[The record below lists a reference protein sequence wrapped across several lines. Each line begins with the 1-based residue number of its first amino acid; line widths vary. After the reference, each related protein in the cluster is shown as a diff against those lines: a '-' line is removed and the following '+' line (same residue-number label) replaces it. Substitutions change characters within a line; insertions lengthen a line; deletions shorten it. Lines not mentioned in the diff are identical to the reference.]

1 MGKILTR
8 LTVAPAAVVAAG
20 ALALA
25 GASPAGA
32 SLAGASLAGASSAGA
47 SSAGVSPAGA
57 TPAGA
62 TIDTTNQAGYQV
74 GGPGHWSFRY
84 IRAEFT
90 VPQHACSSDDFSR
103 AGIQLAGK
111 VDSVAVGVACRGS
124 LPTAGYQFGYDGTTW
139 SNTWTFTTKTL
150 SDDLILA
157 SLYYDQGNN
166 YVSMQETDLTT
177 GQTLVND
184 TSLAYGAMYHWAT
197 ALAQVNTP
205 LIYAPDPGQSF
216 VLVPFSDVAVTSYDG
231 THGQDGG
238 MTGLW
243 AVTALRAV
251 NGAHVDFAA
260 RPLYSSGSGRDN
272 TFNTRE
278 YGNS

>member
-8 LTVAPAAVVAAG
+8 LTVAPAAVLAAS

-25 GASPAGA
+25 PAG
-32 SLAGASLAGASSAGA
+32 
-47 SSAGVSPAGA
+47 
-57 TPAGA
+57 PAGA
-62 TIDTTNQAGYQV
+62 TINTTSQAGYQV

-90 VPQHACSSDDFSR
+90 VPQHACSSDDFNR

-111 VDSVAVGVACRGS
+111 VDSVAVGVACQGS
-124 LPTAGYQFGYDGTTW
+124 TPTAGYQFGYNGTTW
-139 SNTWTFTTKTL
+139 SNTWTFTTKAL

-205 LIYAPDPGQSF
+205 LVFAPNPGQSF
-216 VLVPFSDVAVTSYDG
+216 VLVPFSKVGVTTYNG
-231 THGQDGG
+231 THGKGGG
-238 MTGLW
+238 MTGPW
-243 AVTALRAV
+243 TMTGLRAV
-251 NGAHVDFAA
+251 NGAHADFAP
-260 RPLYSSGSGRDN
+260 RPLFSSEGGQYN